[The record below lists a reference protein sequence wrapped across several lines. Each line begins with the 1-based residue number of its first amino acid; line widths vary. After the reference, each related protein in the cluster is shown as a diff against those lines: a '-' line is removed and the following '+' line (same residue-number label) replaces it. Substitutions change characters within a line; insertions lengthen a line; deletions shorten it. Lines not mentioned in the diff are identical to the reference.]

1 MVAFLLFLLN
11 LFDLLFKSKSQL
23 AAENVALRQQVI
35 ALQRKVR
42 GRVQLTDNDRLFFIQ
57 LYRWFPSVL
66 NAITIVRPETLCAGI
81 ARASVAT
88 GAGNPGIAEDGH
100 PSRANCGH

>member
-35 ALQRKVR
+35 VLQCKR
-42 GRVQLTDNDRLFFIQ
+42 GRVQLTDSDRLFFIQ

-100 PSRANCGH
+100 PSRRNCGR

>member
-11 LFDLLFKSKSQL
+11 LLDLLFKSKSQL

-42 GRVQLTDNDRLFFIQ
+42 GRVQLT
-57 LYRWFPSVL
+57 
-66 NAITIVRPETLCAGI
+66 E
-81 ARASVAT
+81 
-88 GAGNPGIAEDGH
+88 
-100 PSRANCGH
+100 